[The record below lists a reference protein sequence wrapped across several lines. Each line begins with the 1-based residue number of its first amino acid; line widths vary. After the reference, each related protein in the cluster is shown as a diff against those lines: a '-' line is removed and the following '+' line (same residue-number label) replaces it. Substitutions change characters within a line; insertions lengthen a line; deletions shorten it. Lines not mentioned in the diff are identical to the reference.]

1 MIISLQPEE
10 YSQVTDPIKK
20 LPINTFFARSVTEQQ
35 LTGSV
40 FADRADQ
47 PHTIFVVHPYGMA
60 LLSGKADNKEFNHAL
75 IDQLL
80 KKSPTRLSWLWL
92 QVWPEALSTTFEALV
107 SEKLAGQNSSV
118 KYNDGI
124 RFEKFLRSNF
134 DFNHENWLCFRS
146 TFNLKHESIVRTN
159 QMLFETMP
167 GAVIPKYF
175 WNDARD
181 FMEKGIGFTYLIDG
195 KPASTAFAA
204 YVHDNY
210 LELGIETA
218 PEFWGQGLA
227 LQVCTALIDYCL
239 EKNLIPVWSC
249 RDENTASVRLAQKLG
264 FEPTL
269 TLPNY
274 KISYPAELQG

>member
-1 MIISLQPEE
+1 MITSLQPQE
-10 YSQVTDPIKK
+10 YSRVTDPIKN

-40 FADRADQ
+40 LVDRTDQ
-47 PHTIFVVHPYGMA
+47 PQTIFVIHPYGMA
-60 LLSGKADNKEFNHAL
+60 LLTGKADNEEFNHAL

-80 KKSPTRLSWLWL
+80 KKSPTQLSWLWL
-92 QVWPEALSTTFEALV
+92 QVWPEAWSPALEALV
-107 SEKLAGQNSSV
+107 DEKLAGTNSSV
-118 KYNDGI
+118 DNSDRP
-124 RFEKFLRSNF
+124 RFEKFRRSNF
-134 DFNHENWLCFRS
+134 NFNHEKWSRFRS
-146 TFNLKHESIVRTN
+146 TFALHRESIVRTD

-175 WNDARD
+175 WNDAGD
-181 FMEKGIGFTYLIDG
+181 FTRKGTGFTYLIDG
-195 KPASTAFAA
+195 KPASTAFSA

-210 LELGIETA
+210 LELGIETS
-218 PEFWGQGLA
+218 PDYWGKGLA

-249 RDENTASVRLAQKLG
+249 REENTASVRLAQKLG

-274 KISYPAELQG
+274 KISYPAEFQG